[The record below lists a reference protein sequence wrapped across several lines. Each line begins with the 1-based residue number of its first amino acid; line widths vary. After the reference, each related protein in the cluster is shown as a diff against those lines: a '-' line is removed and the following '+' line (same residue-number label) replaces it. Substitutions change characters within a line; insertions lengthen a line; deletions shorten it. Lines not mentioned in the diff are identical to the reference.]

1 MSFALQ
7 IVSLHAMGGPL
18 QGCCAV
24 SYGAMLYV
32 YPTSALPGRAW
43 QCKASWQAHKS
54 NVTALHR
61 SSFGA
66 QLISGASDGTIH
78 LCGSDSSCEA
88 CSFSCA
94 AHCQACPLPFPSVT
108 PADHLTMRRK
118 HSAV

>member
-1 MSFALQ
+1 
-7 IVSLHAMGGPL
+7 MGGPL
-18 QGCCAV
+18 QGRCAV

-61 SSFGA
+61 SVFGA

-78 LCGSDSSCEA
+78 LCGSQC
-88 CSFSCA
+88 SCA
-94 AHCQACPLPFPSVT
+94 AHTLAVLPTVKLVLSLSQHGRQRLILQVLVIR
-108 PADHLTMRRK
+108 A
-118 HSAV
+118 AA